1 MRIPINFFMTGDRR
15 FKEINFHT
23 VSHSKEGYIE
33 ATFYTP
39 DDGEID
45 IMFRV
50 HDLENGK
57 DNVLTW
63 TSYPTKYSHW
73 IEMVLTS
80 ISTKAKLKEI
90 IGMESSDLAEISF
103 IGCNGTVSIG
113 SMVYAANSTE
123 KDNQIHS
130 IRDNNIILR
139 KVYSTGA

>member
-1 MRIPINFFMTGDRR
+1 MRIPINFFMTGDKY

-45 IMFRV
+45 IIFRV
-50 HDLENGK
+50 YDTENGK
-57 DNVLTW
+57 DNVLVW
-63 TSYPTKYSHW
+63 TSRLTEYSHW
-73 IEMVLTS
+73 IEMILTS

-90 IGMESSDLAEISF
+90 IGMGYPDLAEISF

-113 SMVYAANSTE
+113 SMVYVLDDMKNGIKE
-123 KDNQIHS
+123 CYEHYYK
-130 IRDNNIILR
+130 
-139 KVYSTGA
+139 GE

>member
-1 MRIPINFFMTGDRR
+1 MRIPINFFMTGDKY
-15 FKEINFHT
+15 FKEINFFT
-23 VSHSKEGYIE
+23 TGEYMKGYID
-33 ATFYTP
+33 ATFCTP

-63 TSYPTKYSHW
+63 TSYPTKHSHW
-73 IEMVLTS
+73 IEMILTS

-90 IGMESSDLAEISF
+90 IGMGYPDLAEISF

-113 SMVYAANSTE
+113 SMVYVLDDMENGIKE
-123 KDNQIHS
+123 CYERYYK
-130 IRDNNIILR
+130 
-139 KVYSTGA
+139 GE

>member
-1 MRIPINFFMTGDRR
+1 MRIPINFFMTGDKR

-45 IMFRV
+45 IIFRV
-50 HDLENGK
+50 YDTENGK
-57 DNVLTW
+57 DNVLVW
-63 TSYPTKYSHW
+63 TSRPTEYSHW
-73 IEMVLTS
+73 IEMILTS

-90 IGMESSDLAEISF
+90 IGMGYPDLAEISF

-113 SMVYAANSTE
+113 SMVYVLDDMKNGIKE
-123 KDNQIHS
+123 CYEHYYK
-130 IRDNNIILR
+130 
-139 KVYSTGA
+139 GE